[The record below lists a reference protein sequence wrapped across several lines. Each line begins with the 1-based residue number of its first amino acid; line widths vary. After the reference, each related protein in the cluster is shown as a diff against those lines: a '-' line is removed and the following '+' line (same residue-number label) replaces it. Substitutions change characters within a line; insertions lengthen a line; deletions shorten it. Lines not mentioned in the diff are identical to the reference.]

1 VIVLVD
7 HEEEDTLFAAI
18 TSGAAAYLPQSVE
31 VDDLRDALRRVAG
44 GAALINER
52 GRTPSVMA
60 APAGASAPWHMTSR
74 RRSSPSHE
82 F

>member
-44 GAALINER
+44 GGGPHQRARAHAIGHGRAR
-52 GRTPSVMA
+52 GRFRALAHDVTPEVEPLS
-60 APAGASAPWHMTSR
+60 
-74 RRSSPSHE
+74 
-82 F
+82 